1 MDVKTIARI
10 FEPFFTTKFTGRG
23 LGMAAVLGI
32 VKGHGGAIRIDS
44 KVGQGTKV
52 TVLFPPALDQKVK
65 TESILPASS
74 SASDPRAKIMVVD
87 DDQALLE
94 VLVLL
99 VEGMDFQVF
108 KADRGHQ
115 ALDIYRA
122 KHESLSLVLM
132 DLTMPDM
139 DGGEVLLE
147 MKKVDPKVP
156 ILLTSGYSE
165 QAVKK
170 RIQGQEI
177 AGFMQKPFDMDELE
191 TRLRSAAR
199 PK

>member
-1 MDVKTIARI
+1 
-10 FEPFFTTKFTGRG
+10 
-23 LGMAAVLGI
+23 
-32 VKGHGGAIRIDS
+32 
-44 KVGQGTKV
+44 
-52 TVLFPPALDQKVK
+52 
-65 TESILPASS
+65 
-74 SASDPRAKIMVVD
+74 
-87 DDQALLE
+87 
-94 VLVLL
+94 
-99 VEGMDFQVF
+99 MDFQVF

-147 MKKVDPKVP
+147 MKKVDPMVP